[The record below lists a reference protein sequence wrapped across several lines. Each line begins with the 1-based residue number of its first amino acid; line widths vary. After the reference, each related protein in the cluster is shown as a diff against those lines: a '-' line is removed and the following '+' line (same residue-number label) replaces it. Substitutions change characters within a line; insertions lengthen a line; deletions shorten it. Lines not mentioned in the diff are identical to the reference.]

1 VVGVQRRKLIE
12 VALPLEA
19 INAESAREKS
29 IRHGHPS
36 TLHLWWARRPL
47 AAARA
52 VLFAQLVDDPSA
64 RPEEFPSEEDQAVE
78 RKRLH
83 RLMEELVKW
92 ENSTNEEVL
101 AAARAEILKS
111 TGGAPP
117 PILDPFCGGGTIP
130 LEAQRLGLEAHASD
144 LNPVAVLI
152 TKALIE
158 IPPKFRDWKPVFP
171 GLADSEYRPWAG
183 AAGLAADVRAYG
195 QWMRDE
201 AEKRIGHLYPKATLP
216 DGTRANVIAWIW
228 ARTVTCPNPGCGI
241 EMPLTGKWWLGKK
254 KGKEAYVVP
263 TVVDDPA
270 ARGGRRVKFGIG
282 HDPAK
287 APTPETDGTMSGRR
301 GAVCVA
307 CGSSANIDYIKGEG
321 MAGRLGA
328 DLMAVVAEGKR
339 TRIYLEPTTEHEKAA
354 SVDRPVDVPDQEMA
368 TNPRW
373 FSPPSFGLATF
384 SDLFTNRQLVALT
397 TFSELVTEA
406 RERVYKDALTAGIPD
421 GERLDAGGTG
431 ASTYAD
437 AVATFLGM
445 AVSRYANFMNA
456 LCQWRPDAGKEQV
469 GHLFARQA
477 IPMVWDYAESHPW
490 SNAAGSWDQNL
501 LFIPKALERISPASS
516 GTVSSSNAST
526 RSYGGMLVA
535 TDPPYYDN
543 IGYSDLSDFFYVWLR
558 RCLRDVHP
566 YTLSTVLV
574 PKADELVANPYR
586 HGGRDD
592 ASRFFEDGFARVFRL
607 AREAAIQDYPTTVFY
622 AFKQVEKTKE
632 GEVSTGWETLLEG
645 MVRSGWAI
653 TGTWP
658 MRSELSNRMLAK
670 DTNALASS
678 IVLAL
683 RPRPDGA
690 PQIDRRGFIA
700 RLKSELPAKLK
711 ELQQG
716 KIAPVD
722 LPQAAIGPGMAMF
735 TRYSGVIESDGS
747 KMRVR
752 SALERINEVLDEVL
766 AEQEGDFVADTR
778 FAIAWYRQH
787 GYGIGKFGDAD
798 NMARARNTSVEGLKR
813 SGILTSRAGKVA
825 LIRPSDL
832 PAGYD
837 PLTDERITTWE
848 VVHHLIRILESDG
861 LDAAG
866 RFLARVEARPDRAV
880 RLHLSKE
887 LAFLLF
893 SIADDRKWS
902 QDAIAFNTL
911 GTAWNDIVETS
922 RAAATQYEQADL
934 AEGWG

>member
-1 VVGVQRRKLIE
+1 MTESGRRKLIE

-64 RPEEFPSEEDQAVE
+64 RPDEFPTSEDQALE

-83 RLMEELVKW
+83 DILERLVKW
-92 ENSTNEEVL
+92 ENSTNDEVL
-101 AAARAEILKS
+101 AEARAEILRS
-111 TGGAPP
+111 TGGSPP
-117 PILDPFCGGGTIP
+117 PILDPFAGGGTIP

-152 TKALIE
+152 NKALIE

-171 GLADSEYRPWAG
+171 GLAESEYRPWTG

-195 QWMRDE
+195 QWIRDE
-201 AEKRIGHLYPKATLP
+201 AEKRIGHLYPKATVN
-216 DGTRANVIAWIW
+216 GSSANVIAWIW

-241 EMPLTGKWWLGKK
+241 ETPLVRSWWLGKK
-254 KGKEAYVVP
+254 KGKESYVIP
-263 TVVDDPA
+263 IVVDGAA
-270 ARGGRRVKFGIG
+270 ARGGRRVKFTIG
-282 HDPAK
+282 HGLDG
-287 APTPETDGTMSGRR
+287 APTAENDGTVGRN

-307 CGSSANIDYIKGEG
+307 CKTGVELKYIRAEG
-321 MAGRLGA
+321 RAGRMGA
-328 DLMAVVAEGKR
+328 ELMAVVAEGKR
-339 TRIYLEPTTEHEKAA
+339 TRVYLEPTDAHVAA
-354 SVDRPVDVPDQEMA
+354 ANVDRPVDVPEGELFDWPGRINVVRYGMTQ
-368 TNPRW
+368 
-373 FSPPSFGLATF
+373 F
-384 SDLFTNRQLVALT
+384 SDLFTSRQLVALT
-397 TFSELVTEA
+397 TFSDLVTEA
-406 RERVYKDALTAGIPD
+406 REKVYKDALDAGIPD
-421 GERLDAGGTG
+421 GDRLDAGGTG
-431 ASTYAD
+431 ASSYAD

-445 AVSRYANFMNA
+445 GVSRLADIANA
-456 LCQWRPDAGKEQV
+456 LCRWENTKEQV
-469 GHLFARQA
+469 RNLFTRQA
-477 IPMVWDYAESHPW
+477 IPMVWDHAEAPPFGK
-490 SNAAGSWDQNL
+490 AAGAFEVSLGNL
-501 LFIPKALERISPASS
+501 IKCIRLVGVGSGRASS
-516 GTVSSSNAST
+516 ADAST
-526 RSYGGMLVA
+526 RDYAGMLVA

-558 RCLRDVHP
+558 RSLREVHP
-566 YTLSTVLV
+566 STLSTVLV

-592 ASRFFEDGFARVFRL
+592 ASRFFEDGFARVFRR
-607 AREAAIQDYPTTVFY
+607 AREAATHEYPTAVFY

-645 MVRSGWAI
+645 MVQSGWAI
-653 TGTWP
+653 TATWP

-690 PQIDRRGFIA
+690 PQIDRRRFIA
-700 RLKSELPAKLK
+700 ALKSELPAKLK

-722 LPQAAIGPGMAMF
+722 LPQAAIGPGMAVF
-735 TRYSGVIESDGS
+735 TRYSGVLESDGS

-766 AEQEGDFVADTR
+766 AEQEGDFDSSTR
-778 FAIAWYRQH
+778 FAVAWYRQY
-787 GYGIGKFGDAD
+787 GYGVGKFGDAD
-798 NMARARNTSVEGLKR
+798 NMARARNASVEGLER
-813 SGILTSRAGKVA
+813 SGILTSRANKVA
-825 LIRPSDL
+825 LIRPVDL
-832 PAGYD
+832 PSSYD
-837 PLTDERITTWE
+837 PLTDDRITVWE
-848 VVHHLIRILESDG
+848 VVHHLIRILETDG
-861 LDAAG
+861 LSAAG
-866 RFLARVEARPDRAV
+866 RFLARVEARPDGAV
-880 RLHLSKE
+880 RTDVAKE

-893 SIADDRKWS
+893 SIADEKKWS
-902 QDAIAFNTL
+902 KEAIAFNTV
-911 GTAWNDIVETS
+911 GTAWNDIVEAS
-922 RAAATQYEQADL
+922 RSDEVRYEQTDL
-934 AEGWG
+934 MG